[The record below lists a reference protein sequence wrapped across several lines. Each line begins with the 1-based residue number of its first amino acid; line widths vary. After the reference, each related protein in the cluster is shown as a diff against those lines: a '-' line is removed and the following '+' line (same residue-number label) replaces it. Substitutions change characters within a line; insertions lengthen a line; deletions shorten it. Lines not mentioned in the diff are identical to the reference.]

1 MWTFVDICRLS
12 LGGRRLDGRPAEHP
26 GMEEMN
32 LALMEEVVETLAEVE
47 RMTTLMALLN
57 VMVEEY
63 QQHTQE
69 CDGRHP
75 GRVI

>member
-1 MWTFVDICRLS
+1 LLTFGGFPS
-12 LGGRRLDGRPAEHP
+12 TATGATGGPANLG

-47 RMTTLMALLN
+47 RMTTLVALLG

-63 QQHTQE
+63 ERHTQG
-69 CDGRHP
+69 CDATHP
-75 GRVI
+75 G

>member
-1 MWTFVDICRLS
+1 MLTF
-12 LGGRRLDGRPAEHP
+12 GGFPSAATGARGRPANFG

-47 RMTTLMALLN
+47 RMTTLVALLG

-63 QQHTQE
+63 ERHTQG
-69 CDGRHP
+69 CDARP
-75 GRVI
+75 PD